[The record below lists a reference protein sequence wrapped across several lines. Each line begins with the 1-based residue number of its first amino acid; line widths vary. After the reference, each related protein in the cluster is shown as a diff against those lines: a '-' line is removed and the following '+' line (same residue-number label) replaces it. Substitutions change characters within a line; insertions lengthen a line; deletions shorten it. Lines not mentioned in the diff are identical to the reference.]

1 MPTPDDER
9 FKQYLSEFKP
19 VPARPLP
26 IERRA
31 PAIWRSW
38 VFALP
43 AVAAL
48 TVLVA
53 AFFAVHL
60 HRKPAGAAIVKSPA
74 NPTAIEQLANSQPL
88 TLHRANDLL
97 AQAPSFKAALDNVA
111 FQRQR
116 GDLPKGSKSALST
129 LGKEDIKL

>member
-19 VPARPLP
+19 APADPLP

-43 AVAAL
+43 AAAAL
-48 TVLVA
+48 AILVA
-53 AFFAVHL
+53 FLFAVRL
-60 HRKPAGAAIVKSPA
+60 HRKPAGPAIVKSPA
-74 NPTAIEQLANSQPL
+74 NRAAVEQLANSQPL
-88 TLHRANDLL
+88 TLERANSLL
-97 AQAPSFKAALDNVA
+97 ARSPSFKAALDSIA
-111 FQRQR
+111 FERQR
-116 GDLPKGSKSALST
+116 PNLPQGSQSALAT
-129 LGKEDIKL
+129 LSKEDIKL

>member
-19 VPARPLP
+19 VPGDPLP

-43 AVAAL
+43 AAAAL
-48 TVLVA
+48 AVLVA
-53 AFFAVHL
+53 VLFAVHL
-60 HRKPAGAAIVKSPA
+60 HRKPAGPAIVKSAA
-74 NPTAIEQLANSQPL
+74 NPTAIEQLSNSQPL
-88 TLHRANDLL
+88 TLQRANDLL
-97 AQAPSFKAALDNVA
+97 AHASSFKAALDNVA

-129 LGKEDIKL
+129 LSREDLKL

>member
-19 VPARPLP
+19 VPADPLP

-43 AVAAL
+43 VAAAL
-48 TVLVA
+48 AILVA
-53 AFFAVHL
+53 VVFAVRL
-60 HRKPAGAAIVKSPA
+60 HRQPAGPAIVKGAA

-88 TLHRANDLL
+88 TLQRANDLL
-97 AQAPSFKAALDNVA
+97 AHASSFKAALDSVA

-116 GDLPKGSKSALST
+116 GDVPKGSKSALST
-129 LGKEDIKL
+129 LSREDIKL

>member
-19 VPARPLP
+19 VPADPLP

-43 AVAAL
+43 AAAAL
-48 TVLVA
+48 AILVA
-53 AFFAVHL
+53 VLFAVRL
-60 HRKPAGAAIVKSPA
+60 HRKPAGPAIVKGAA
-74 NPTAIEQLANSQPL
+74 NLTAIEQLANSQPL
-88 TLHRANDLL
+88 TLQRANDLL
-97 AQAPSFKAALDNVA
+97 AHAPSFKAALDGVA

-129 LGKEDIKL
+129 LSTEDIKL